1 MSESPER
8 IWARV
13 QLTSPRP
20 FYALEFRTGSQDTEY
35 IRADIHEGRVKE
47 LKEELEDQTSIFYA
61 WFDTQELA
69 HEAIDKAVLDAAKA
83 HLRTCRVGGMCEW
96 ESCIIEAV
104 FADMARLSV
113 FADLFARTKMPLPSA
128 PKQRKGGET

>member
-35 IRADIHEGRVKE
+35 IRADIHE
-47 LKEELEDQTSIFYA
+47 
-61 WFDTQELA
+61 
-69 HEAIDKAVLDAAKA
+69 
-83 HLRTCRVGGMCEW
+83 
-96 ESCIIEAV
+96 
-104 FADMARLSV
+104 ARLKALGAKIEEILYENIHPVRGDVAGVDDALSLILQ
-113 FADLFARTKMPLPSA
+113 ALKT
-128 PKQRKGGET
+128 E